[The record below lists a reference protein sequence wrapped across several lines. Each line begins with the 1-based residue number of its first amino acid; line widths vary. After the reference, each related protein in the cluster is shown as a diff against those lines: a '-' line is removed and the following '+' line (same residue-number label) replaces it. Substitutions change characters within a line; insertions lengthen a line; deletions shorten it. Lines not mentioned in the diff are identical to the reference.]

1 MQLPVREFLQQ
12 SISKPVIDVRSP
24 GEYAQGHIPGAVSI
38 PLFTD
43 EERAK
48 VGTKYKQVNKEAA
61 LLAGLDIVGPKMSGF
76 VKKSQKI
83 ASKGEVL
90 VHCWRGGMRSGSFA
104 WLLQTAGLKVD
115 TLQKGYKAYRTEV
128 LQFFGNPFQLLILG
142 GKTGSGKSE
151 LLRELAL
158 QGEQVLDLE
167 ALAHHKGSSFGAIG
181 ELPQPTVEQFENEL
195 HKVLSQMNPEKRI
208 WVEDESFTIGTVR
221 IPLAFYQ
228 QMRNS
233 PVVFID
239 VPKELRIKRLVED
252 YADCHPSLLEAA
264 LERIRKRLDGV
275 LYKQALEAL
284 AVMDY
289 AKVADLSLYYYDK
302 AYLHGLSKREPL
314 SIHSLAIEGK
324 EVSLDAQRVLDL
336 ANELK
341 FSLKDTSTKQPTG

>member
-1 MQLPVREFLQQ
+1 MQLPVKEFLQQ
-12 SISKPVIDVRSP
+12 SSGKPVIDVRSP

-61 LLAGLDIVGPKMSGF
+61 LLVGLDIVGPKMSGF
-76 VKKSQKI
+76 VKKAQKT

-128 LQFFGNPFQLLILG
+128 LQSFGNPFQLLVLG
-142 GKTGSGKSE
+142 GKTGSGKTE

-181 ELPQPTVEQFENEL
+181 EQPQPTVEQFENEL
-195 HKVLSQMNPEKRI
+195 HYVLSQMDPEKRI

-221 IPLAFYQ
+221 IPQAFYL
-228 QMRNS
+228 QMRNA
-233 PVVFID
+233 PVIFID
-239 VPKELRIKRLVED
+239 VPKEHRIHRLVTE

-264 LERIRKRLDGV
+264 LERIKKRLDGA
-275 LYKQALEAL
+275 LYKQAMEAL
-284 AVMDY
+284 ALTDY
-289 AKVADLSLYYYDK
+289 AKVADLSLFYYDK
-302 AYLHGLSKREPL
+302 AYLHGLSKRDANN
-314 SIHSLAIEGK
+314 IYTLAIEGND
-324 EVSLDAQRVLDL
+324 VSHNARKVLHL
-336 ANELK
+336 ANEHKFVLK
-341 FSLKDTSTKQPTG
+341 QISSNT